1 MPILVFTSGRDTVLA
16 RDNQG
21 EGARDVDAILADL
34 AQHWPLYTAIPFVAA
49 LIGYVT
55 KRVAIEMM
63 FRPLEFKGIKG
74 TFLGWQG
81 VVPQHG
87 GRMAAIATDLL
98 TQNLLDI
105 KDVFARIDPDR
116 ITKEIEQPLLRA
128 VDDVAREVLE
138 QTHPRVW
145 ERLPSVA
152 QDLVIKQIQAQ
163 TPHMVR
169 QLMLEMRENVDD
181 FLDVKEMTVRR
192 LTSDKKL
199 LVKLIRETSRP
210 EMAFIAR
217 SGIYFGFVL
226 GIVQAVVWAVTK
238 NPLVMPIFGAAVGLF
253 TDWLAIKLIFVPREP
268 VYITRKLYFQGKFQR
283 RKAEVAQQYGE
294 IIARDVLTV
303 PNLMESILSGPRS
316 DRLMAM
322 ISRTVAE
329 AIDEQTSS
337 ARPLVNA
344 TIGGKRLE
352 EMKRAA
358 ADKSIAR
365 LPETVRHAEGYLTE
379 AMDVARLVEE
389 RMSKL
394 TPVEYEGLL
403 RPAFR
408 QDEWKLVVVG
418 GLIGGVVGELQVLVM
433 LH

>member
-1 MPILVFTSGRDTVLA
+1 MNI
-16 RDNQG
+16 
-21 EGARDVDAILADL
+21 DAIVADIS
-34 AQHWPLYTAIPFVAA
+34 QHWPLYTAIPFIAA

-63 FRPLEFKGIKG
+63 FRPIEWRGLKG

-116 ITKEIEQPLLRA
+116 ITEEIEQPLLRT
-128 VDDVAREVLE
+128 VDDVAREVLTE
-138 QTHPRVW
+138 NHPRVW
-145 ERLPSVA
+145 ERLPTVA

-163 TPHMVR
+163 TPQLVR

-192 LTSDKKL
+192 LTDDKRL

-217 SGIYFGFVL
+217 SGIYFGFAL

-268 VYITRKLYFQGKFQR
+268 VHVTRKLYFQGKFQR
-283 RKAEVAQQYGE
+283 RKAEVAQQYGD

-303 PNLMESILSGPRS
+303 PNLMDSILRGPRS

-322 ISRTVAE
+322 ISRVVAE
-329 AIDEQTSS
+329 AVDEQAGN
-337 ARPLVNA
+337 ARTLVTA
-344 TIGGKRLE
+344 TLGTKRLE
-352 EMKRAA
+352 EMKRSA
-358 ADKSIAR
+358 ADKAIAR
-365 LPETVRHAEGYLTE
+365 VPETVSHAEGYLTE
-379 AMDVARLVEE
+379 AMAVAQLVEE
-389 RMSKL
+389 RMNKL

-418 GLIGGVVGELQVLVM
+418 GLIGGIVGELQVLVM

>member
-1 MPILVFTSGRDTVLA
+1 M
-16 RDNQG
+16 NM
-21 EGARDVDAILADL
+21 DAIVADIS
-34 AQHWPLYTAIPFVAA
+34 QHWPLYTAIPFVAA

-63 FRPLEFKGIKG
+63 FRPIEWRGIKG

-98 TQNLLDI
+98 TKNLLDI

-116 ITKEIEQPLLRA
+116 ITEEIEQPLLRT
-128 VDDVAREVLE
+128 VDDVAREVLTE
-138 QTHPRVW
+138 NHPRVW
-145 ERLPSVA
+145 ERLPAVA

-163 TPHMVR
+163 TPQLVR

-192 LTSDKKL
+192 LTDDRKL

-217 SGIYFGFVL
+217 SGIYFGFAL
-226 GIVQAVVWAVTK
+226 GIVQAFVWAVTK

-268 VYITRKLYFQGKFQR
+268 VHVTRKLYFQGKFQR

-303 PNLMESILSGPRS
+303 PNLMDAILRGPRS

-322 ISRTVAE
+322 ISRVVAD
-329 AIDEQTSS
+329 AVDEQAGN
-337 ARPLVNA
+337 ARPLVTA
-344 TIGGKRLE
+344 TLGTRRIE
-352 EMKRAA
+352 EMKRSA
-358 ADKSIAR
+358 ADKAIAR
-365 LPETVRHAEGYLTE
+365 VPETVQHAEGYLTE
-379 AMDVARLVEE
+379 AMAVARLVED
-389 RMSKL
+389 RMNKL